1 MKKQK
6 TGRPEAVIDERQFT
20 AMCQL
25 QCTES
30 EICSVLGVT
39 EKTLAKWCESTYGMR
54 FSQIF
59 KIKREGGKVSLR
71 RMQWKNAEGG
81 NTSMLIWLGKQYLGQ
96 RDKFPEE
103 EEDRIAQPINITLMP
118 YDASKPDS
126 PSDST
131 PG

>member
-1 MKKQK
+1 MKKPK
-6 TGRPEAVIDERQFT
+6 TGRPEAVIDGRQFT

-96 RDKFPEE
+96 RDKFPEGE
-103 EEDRIAQPINITLMP
+103 ETDEPFTPANITIQA
-118 YDASKPDS
+118 YDASNS
-126 PSDST
+126 
-131 PG
+131 